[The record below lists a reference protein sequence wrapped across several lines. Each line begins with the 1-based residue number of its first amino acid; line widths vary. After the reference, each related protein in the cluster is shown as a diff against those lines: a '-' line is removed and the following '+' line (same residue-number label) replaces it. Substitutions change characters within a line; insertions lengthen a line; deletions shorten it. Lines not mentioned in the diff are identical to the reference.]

1 MGMLNQFLF
10 RVQKKSGE
18 KKLFLVQEVFVR
30 DKLMSY
36 AYIYIYGVNVCIALL
51 VLGAW
56 CAHTVHTELILVFG
70 AKIISSETTQTMHET
85 HMWSQESRVRCIKT
99 PIWGVY
105 MHMCMVYVCAG
116 R

>member
-1 MGMLNQFLF
+1 MSKTTPAAP
-10 RVQKKSGE
+10 KKWAK
-18 KKLFLVQEVFVR
+18 KKLFLVQDMFVR
-30 DKLMSY
+30 DKFMSY
-36 AYIYIYGVNVCIALL
+36 VYIYIYGVNVCIALL
-51 VLGAW
+51 FLGAW

-85 HMWSQESRVRCIKT
+85 HMWSQESCARCIKT